1 MNEIRLLDKETIDKI
16 AAGEVVERPSSIVK
30 ELLENAID
38 AKASCVSVE
47 IKNGG
52 IDLIRV
58 TDNGSG
64 IAKDQI
70 PKAFMRHATS
80 KINSADD
87 LSFVTTLGFRGEALS
102 SICAVSRLELCSKS
116 KDSITGAIYKA
127 EGSRELSLEDAGLPD
142 GTTIIVRDLFYNVPA
157 RKKFLKSAK
166 TEAAYISEIIEKIA
180 LSHPD
185 ISVKFINNGDV
196 KLLTSGRGDLKD
208 TIYSVFGRGI
218 ASSLLKVNASSDC
231 LSVNGYIGKPE
242 VARQSRTLENYFLN
256 GRFIKDKAVSKALE
270 DAYRGYQMKGT
281 FPFSCFNIIM
291 EPELIDVN
299 VHPSKLE
306 VKFFDT
312 ERVYDSVY
320 TILSGIIRERENI
333 PSFTIGPKAEKA
345 EASEPLHDAASGK
358 MPGNPENKKTDGA
371 PPEDNYG
378 FEPTEQVYLNAPEKE
393 AYCKKTSSKTGAP
406 EPFETNRIEK
416 TKVFREPSDTYKI
429 RPDDEKY
436 EQNTIFGSKFIS
448 EEARPDIKL
457 VGCVFNTYWI
467 AEYNDQMYIIDQ
479 HAAHEKVLYEQFMER
494 IRKDKLFSQQIS
506 PPVIISLSAPEE
518 NTLNRYM
525 DYFTRLGF
533 EVSHFGGRE
542 YAISAVPAS
551 LYSSIDDKELFS
563 SCLDELSR
571 LGNSKDPEILLDRV
585 AAAACKAAVKGGNR
599 LTSVEAGQLI
609 TSLLSLDNPY
619 NCPHGRPTIITM
631 SKYEMERK
639 FKRII

>member
-38 AKASCVSVE
+38 AGASCISVE

-52 IDLIRV
+52 TELIRV

-80 KINSADD
+80 KINTADD
-87 LSFVTTLGFRGEALS
+87 LSFIRTLGFRGEALS

-116 KDSITGAIYKA
+116 KDSITGAIYRA
-127 EGSRELSLEDAGLPD
+127 EGSKELSLEDAGLPD

-196 KLLTSGRGDLKD
+196 KLLTSGRGELKD
-208 TIYSVFGRGI
+208 TVYSVFGREI
-218 ASSLLKVNASSDC
+218 SSSLLEVNDSSDC

-242 VARQSRTLENYFLN
+242 VARQSRALENYFLN
-256 GRFIKDKAVSKALE
+256 GRFIKDKVVSKALE

-281 FPFSCFNIIM
+281 FPFSCINIIM

-306 VKFFDT
+306 VKFFDA

-320 TILSGIIRERENI
+320 TILSGIIKERENI
-333 PSFTIGPKAEKA
+333 PSFTIGTKARI
-345 EASEPLHDAASGK
+345 PQDDH
-358 MPGNPENKKTDGA
+358 
-371 PPEDNYG
+371 
-378 FEPTEQVYLNAPEKE
+378 EKE
-393 AYCKKTSSKTGAP
+393 SYYEKPISKAREPDEKPSSKTKAP

-416 TKVFREPSDTYKI
+416 TKVFREPSDAYKAQ
-429 RPDDEKY
+429 PGNEKY
-436 EQNTIFGSKFIS
+436 EQSTVFGNKFIS

-457 VGCVFNTYWI
+457 IGCVFNTYWI
-467 AEYNDQMYIIDQ
+467 AEYDDRMYIIDQ

-494 IRKDKLFSQQIS
+494 IKKDRLFSQNIS
-506 PPVIISLSAPEE
+506 PPIIVTLSAPEE
-518 NTLNRYM
+518 NTLDRYKE
-525 DYFTRLGF
+525 YFTRLGF
-533 EVSHFGGRE
+533 EVSYFGGRE

-563 SCLDELSR
+563 ACLDELSG
-571 LGNSKDPEILLDRV
+571 LGNSKDPEVLLDRV
-585 AAAACKAAVKGGNR
+585 AAAACRAAVKGGNR
-599 LTSVEAGQLI
+599 LSSVEAEQLI

-631 SKYEMERK
+631 SRYEMERK

>member
-38 AKASCVSVE
+38 AGASCISVE

-52 IDLIRV
+52 TELIRV

-80 KINSADD
+80 KINTADD
-87 LSFVTTLGFRGEALS
+87 LSFIRTLGFRGEALS

-116 KDSITGAIYKA
+116 KDSITGAIYRA
-127 EGSRELSLEDAGLPD
+127 EGSKELSLEDAGLPD

-196 KLLTSGRGDLKD
+196 KLLTSGRGELKD
-208 TIYSVFGRGI
+208 TVYSVFGREI
-218 ASSLLKVNASSDC
+218 SSSLLEVNDSSDC

-242 VARQSRTLENYFLN
+242 VARQSRALENYFLN

-281 FPFSCFNIIM
+281 FPFSCINIIM

-306 VKFFDT
+306 VKFFDA

-320 TILSGIIRERENI
+320 TILSGIIKERENI
-333 PSFTIGPKAEKA
+333 PSFTIGTKARI
-345 EASEPLHDAASGK
+345 PQDDH
-358 MPGNPENKKTDGA
+358 
-371 PPEDNYG
+371 
-378 FEPTEQVYLNAPEKE
+378 EKE
-393 AYCKKTSSKTGAP
+393 AYYEKPLSKAKEPDEKPSSKTKAP

-416 TKVFREPSDTYKI
+416 TKVFREPSDAYKVQSGN
-429 RPDDEKY
+429 EKY
-436 EQNTIFGSKFIS
+436 GQSTVFGNKFIS

-457 VGCVFNTYWI
+457 IGCVFNTYWI
-467 AEYNDQMYIIDQ
+467 AEYDDRMYIIDQ

-494 IRKDKLFSQQIS
+494 IKKDRLFSQNIS
-506 PPVIISLSAPEE
+506 PPIIVTLSAPEE
-518 NTLNRYM
+518 NTLDRYKE
-525 DYFTRLGF
+525 YFTRLGF

-563 SCLDELSR
+563 ACLDELSG
-571 LGNSKDPEILLDRV
+571 LGNSKDPEVLLDRV
-585 AAAACKAAVKGGNR
+585 AAAACRAAVKGGNR
-599 LTSVEAGQLI
+599 LSSVEAEQLI

-631 SKYEMERK
+631 SRYEMERK